1 MKIKK
6 IMVTILYV
14 DHVEQKLTKQRKK
27 ENVCCCLGAKLC
39 LTLFGPHGLYCLP
52 SSSVHGI
59 SQARILELNCHFLLQ
74 RECLQE

>member
-6 IMVTILYV
+6 IMITILYV

-27 ENVCCCLGAKLC
+27 KNVCCCLVSKLC
-39 LTLFGPHGLYCLP
+39 PTLFGPHGLYSLP

-59 SQARILELNCHFLLQ
+59 SQARILE
-74 RECLQE
+74 